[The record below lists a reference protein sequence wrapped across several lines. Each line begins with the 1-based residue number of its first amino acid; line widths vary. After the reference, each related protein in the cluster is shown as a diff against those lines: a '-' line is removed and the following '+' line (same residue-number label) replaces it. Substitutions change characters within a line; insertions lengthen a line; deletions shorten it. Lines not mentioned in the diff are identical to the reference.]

1 VDGQVGGDGDA
12 AGGQL
17 LEDQGGAEARQAEA
31 AVRLVDVQ
39 AKVVLLGGPA
49 SRRQWKVTFAV
60 PGDGYTV
67 PVRGWQR
74 SGHCRQQALF
84 LGEFEIHRHY
94 PCLSL
99 LSTATERLGIGALGR
114 LNRFSSG

>member
-1 VDGQVGGDGDA
+1 MDGQVGGGGVA

-17 LEDQGGAEARQAEA
+17 LEDQGGGEARQAEA

-60 PGDGYTV
+60 PGGGIRCPFAAGKGLGTV
-67 PVRGWQR
+67 DSKRCSSVSSKFIGITCVYRCCAPLPRGWA
-74 SGHCRQQALF
+74 SAL
-84 LGEFEIHRHY
+84 LAG
-94 PCLSL
+94 
-99 LSTATERLGIGALGR
+99 
-114 LNRFSSG
+114 